1 MSEFKEQHYDKRT
14 VQRNIRAGLISDK
27 AYQKYLA
34 SLPDSEP
41 NAQVVRIS
49 PTTEAPPASTGEATS
64 ADDGADDFDDD
75 EPEEG

>member
-1 MSEFKEQHYDKRT
+1 MSDKEQHYDKRT
-14 VQRNIRAGLISDK
+14 VQRNIRAGLVSDK

-49 PTTEAPPASTGEATS
+49 PTTEAPPAAVEAS
-64 ADDGADDFDDD
+64 ADEDDSDFDDD

>member
-1 MSEFKEQHYDKRT
+1 MSEFKDQHYDKRT
-14 VQRNIRAGLISDK
+14 VQRNIRSGLVSDK

-49 PTTEAPPASTGEATS
+49 PNTEAPTS
-64 ADDGADDFDDD
+64 SNDADDLDDD
-75 EPEEG
+75 TDDLDDDAEQG